1 MAIEYDLQQ
10 ELIHYFTTSEKIDGL
25 GYKKEPNGNVSDSL
39 FLVKDLKNIIT
50 SGHNKYNYNNVLQN
64 EFNGNQDLFWYDF
77 FIELED
83 YIQNK
88 KMVSILLN
96 QERGFLFKNKE
107 FTLYFKLGALLD
119 DVNKNIYSIVEELD
133 IKSIE
138 KTITRRVD
146 LAFFINGIPVSYCEL
161 KHNMTNQNANNGRDK
176 VITNYKEFIK
186 DYKVNHEEDISNLEH
201 SKNTKIFHKTIHITA
216 SDGID
221 TYVIRN
227 LRDHQSRI
235 CQFIKSNNSSD
246 EDIRNRIK
254 DDFKIYP
261 SNEKDGYDRMKETFK
276 NLYSKENLDKEIT
289 IYNYIKQEK
298 TQSFLISPRPKQKHG
313 VDRII
318 EDIKDLNKNSHIKN
332 YSLKKFEEE
341 IKKISHYSNLE
352 QSRIDKIVEDQKKHL
367 FTLNFDSYV
376 CQYSAGFGKTNIM
389 AWIALQLKNLL
400 SRDYIQDQNFINS
413 NQHLY
418 KKIMIVTDRLD
429 LIKQF
434 IGTLKNM
441 NIKNSLYSCVGDYKN
456 GRKQTL
462 VDLLSNDDI
471 RICIVNIQKFNDIL
485 EGKFSKIE
493 KEKLQSSKIAFI
505 IDEVHRTQT
514 GKLNEQMLDLFSSV
528 ATGLNNGIESP
539 HRNLLIGLTATP
551 TDAILNRY
559 GSVSGVTADGIIQR
573 SPFDTFTML
582 EAIKEGFVLDPTK
595 HIYPLRTIIQY
606 DEVKYEEGTHRL
618 LSRDEIYNL
627 KEVIDKKVFF
637 MLDILRKN
645 TFNQIKNTA
654 SSMLVSNSIKSAL
667 KYRDSLIKHGFPAEK
682 LHIVYSV
689 SSSDQKKPKLEDI
702 NYLKPQKN
710 KKYIDLLINNFKT
723 TPNNLIIV
731 VDMLTTGF
739 DAPRL
744 HTLFLDKDISGVNA
758 VQTLSRVNRTTKN
771 KNNCLVIDM
780 SIENKNSK
788 YTIPEA
794 FEKYEGMTYS
804 SLNIEDV
811 LKSLDSLETKLR
823 KSDIYIKYFH
833 IHKKTDIIQ
842 DLNLITEFKDKTLIE
857 KTLRFLE
864 NAAEY
869 CYQVNEF
876 IGVVKGVEKYNRAEW
891 FEFFRKLRI
900 LIKQRGSQ
908 ILKPLDFIV
917 EEVGISSDIKQEI
930 DDIFSSG
937 NTKQSKTPTTLSDY
951 LKMIKKENDR
961 NFELKDKMEEFNKGI
976 DFLLEEV
983 TLDPDLMN
991 HINSIN
997 SGTTN
1002 YEDTKSDFKKKI
1014 NTIRIRNKSKI
1025 EVFSEEIFY
1034 KYIEDFGDK
1043 IFDDFIKDDL

>member
-1 MAIEYDLQQ
+1 MAVEYDLQQ
-10 ELIHYFTTSEKIDGL
+10 ELIQYFTTNENVGGL
-25 GYKKEPNGNVSDSL
+25 GYKKEPANNVSNSL
-39 FLVKDLKNIIT
+39 FLVKDLKTLIT
-50 SGHNKYNYNNVLQN
+50 NEYNKDNYYKVLHEN
-64 EFNGNQDLFWYDF
+64 FKGDVNLFWDDF
-77 FIELED
+77 LMELES
-83 YIQNK
+83 YIQKK
-88 KMVSILLN
+88 KMITIPLN
-96 QERGFLFKNKE
+96 QERGFVFNNKE
-107 FTLYFKLGALLD
+107 FVLYFKLGALLEEK
-119 DVNKNIYSIVEELD
+119 NKNIYSIVEELNVT
-133 IKSIE
+133 SIE

-146 LAFFINGIPVSYCEL
+146 LTFFINGIPVSYCEL
-161 KHNMTNQNANNGRDK
+161 KHNMTGQDANHGRDK

-186 DYKVNHEEDISNLEH
+186 DYKENHEDDISNLEH
-201 SKNTKIFHKTIHITA
+201 SKNTKMFHKTIHITA

-227 LRDHQSRI
+227 IRDHQSRM
-235 CQFIKSNNSSD
+235 CQFIKSGNSSD

-261 SNEKDGYDRMKETFK
+261 SNEKDGYKKMKETFK

-298 TQSFLISPRPKQKHG
+298 TQSSLISPRPKQKHG

-318 EDIKDLNKNSHIKN
+318 DDIKDLNKNSHIKN

-341 IKKISHYSNLE
+341 IKKIDLYNNLS
-352 QSRIDKIVEDQKKHL
+352 QSKINELVKDQNKHL
-367 FTLNFDSYV
+367 STLNFDSYV

-400 SRDYIQDQNFINS
+400 SRDYIQEKEFVDS

-441 NIKNSLYSCVGDYKN
+441 NIKSSLYSTVGEYKN
-456 GRKQTL
+456 GKKQTL

-471 RICIVNIQKFNDIL
+471 RICIVNVQKFNDIL
-485 EGKFSKIE
+485 DGKFSDKE

-514 GKLNEQMLDLFSSV
+514 GKLNDQMLDLFSSV
-528 ATGLNNGIESP
+528 ATGFNGSIESP
-539 HRNLLIGLTATP
+539 YRNLLIGLTATP
-551 TDAILNRY
+551 TEAILNRY

-606 DEVKYEEGTHRL
+606 DDVKYNKDQNRM

-627 KEVIDKKVFF
+627 NEVVDKKVKFI
-637 MLDILRKN
+637 MDILEN
-645 TFNQIKNTA
+645 NSFNQIKNTA
-654 SSMLVSNSIKSAL
+654 SSMLVSNSIKNAL
-667 KYRDSLIKHGFPAEK
+667 KYRDSLISEGFPKEH
-682 LHIVYSV
+682 LHIVYSI
-689 SSSDQKKPKLEDI
+689 SSDQKYPKLEDV
-702 NYLKPQKN
+702 NSLKPQKSI
-710 KKYIDLLINNFKT
+710 KYIDLLINNFKT
-723 TPNNLIIV
+723 TANNLIIV

-780 SIENKNSK
+780 SIDNKNSK

-804 SLNIEDV
+804 SLNIDEV
-811 LKSLDSLETKLR
+811 LKNLSSLDTKLR
-823 KSDIYIKYFH
+823 TSNIYKNYFH
-833 IHKKTDIIQ
+833 IHKTTNIEQ
-842 DLNLITEFKDKTLIE
+842 DLNLITKFKDELLIE
-857 KTLRFLE
+857 QTSRFLE
-864 NAAEY
+864 TASEY

-876 IGVVKGVEKYNRAEW
+876 IGIVKGVDKYNRHDW
-891 FEFFRKLRI
+891 FEFFRKLRL
-900 LIKQRGSQ
+900 LIRKKGNQA
-908 ILKPLDFIV
+908 LKPLDFII
-917 EEVGISSDIKQEI
+917 EEVGISSDIE
-930 DDIFSSG
+930 DELENNFSSG
-937 NTKQSKTPTTLSDY
+937 NAKKYKSPSTLKDY
-951 LKMIKKENDR
+951 LKMIKRENEK

-976 DFLLEEV
+976 GFI
-983 TLDPDLMN
+983 LDEIRQDSYLMN

-997 SGTTN
+997 SGATN
-1002 YEDTKSDFKKKI
+1002 YEDTKADFKKKI
-1014 NTIRIRNKSKI
+1014 KTIRIRNKSKI
-1025 EVFSEEIFY
+1025 EIFSEDIFY
-1034 KYIEDFGDK
+1034 KYTEDFGDK
-1043 IFDDFIKDDL
+1043 IFDDFIKI